1 MAFQRTVK
9 RRPNGSVAVYAPS
22 QGYGNGAAAPYPAEP
37 GADAVVINAG
47 GQYPPLAFTREGALA
62 LIEAVQGVLSDLE
75 ASGVA
80 GDA

>member
-1 MAFQRTVK
+1 MAFQRTVR
-9 RRPNGSVAVYAPS
+9 RRPSGSVRVYAPA
-22 QGYGNGAAAPYPAEP
+22 QGYSNGAPPPYPAEP
-37 GADAVVINAG
+37 GADAVVIDAG
-47 GQYPPLAFTREGALA
+47 GGIPPLSFTREGALE